1 MHPALALLSWSPA
14 DLANHLWQSSVIAL
28 VLLLLMAL
36 CARLSARTRLALGW
50 IALAK
55 FALPFGF
62 FTPFITLLGG
72 NPDRWLVER
81 IFSAPVAPQAVS
93 AVLSPAMEL
102 PPGPDAGPGPA
113 SEASPSLAPLVFFST
128 PRILVT
134 IWLAGFATLYGGW
147 IIGGIRLRRRLLAE
161 ATAVSPA
168 MAGHIANAAA
178 KAGMDALPRCLA
190 VRDSHGPA
198 LLGVFSPI
206 LTLSHGLEDKL
217 TPSEL
222 EAVLLHEF
230 IHLRRR
236 DPLALAV
243 HVAAVSAL
251 WFNPVAWLL
260 SRWIRLE
267 TEKACDEGVLDLTA
281 QPEVYAQGILK
292 VVHLALG
299 LPEPHLLSVIT
310 PPVVSRV
317 KNILRHEARSDRRW
331 LRAAAVASGLV
342 LLALGGGQ
350 AVADANAAIRPDPA
364 PAGTAIMTSRP
375 AVRYLELTLSP
386 EPQDSEASQAPV
398 VDDADLGVPKI
409 NSGVLSPTLPSHA
422 FLAQTEPSPTTRDS
436 LPPSINNT
444 VDQAGNAA
452 HPSAESVPAVGGPS
466 LIEKSPAL
474 NSGGSPFAEIEPANL
489 HPLSTPGVNSAGG
502 DAVVLSPIESVS
514 SSAPMDASRG
524 PNEFAAAAPV
534 GPTPYTTL
542 ADLISTPVSTA
553 SSSTRF
559 PPVEIASAASFF
571 GQTESSVR
579 QVPEPAVPDQTPKPI
594 LQANAVYPANLKRLR
609 IEGFA
614 EVKFTVGANGLV
626 QNPRVLASNDRAF
639 EQAALQAVAKW
650 QFQAGRKGG
659 RPVATEMSIV
669 INFHLT
675 DSEKTTPARQAV
687 PVFASASPSTRARV
701 IPAALTAGENSSP
714 VITFKV
720 APEYPADLKQHGK
733 DGEVALNYVVD
744 DKGDVQNARVQSS
757 SDRGFEKVAL
767 DAVRR
772 WKFTPGV
779 TNGQLAAAAQ
789 NVTIRFRLLP
799 EGARSAMS
807 QIQTPEVDR
816 TGTGVLTIVDT
827 MPQALPE
834 VSPAYALKDV
844 DVPPSPTTQSPAVY
858 PADLKRMGIEG
869 NADIA
874 FVVDENGN
882 VQNVRVL
889 SSSQREFEP
898 AAMAAI
904 QKWKFRPGRKDGKAV
919 SVAMSVLLN
928 FHLGGRF

>member
-50 IALAK
+50 MALAK

-62 FTPFITLLGG
+62 FAAFITLLGG

-81 IFSAPVAPQAVS
+81 VFSAPVALQAIS
-93 AVLSPAMEL
+93 AVIPATTEL
-102 PPGPDAGPGPA
+102 TPGPVSSPGPA
-113 SEASPSLAPLVFFST
+113 SEESPSPAPLDFFSV
-128 PRILVT
+128 PRILVA
-134 IWLAGFATLYGGW
+134 IWLAGFATLYGWW

-161 ATAVSPA
+161 ATEVSPA
-168 MAGHIANAAA
+168 MARHIASAAA
-178 KAGMDALPRCLA
+178 KAGLDVLPRCLA
-190 VRDSHGPA
+190 VHDNHGPA

-217 TPSEL
+217 TPAEL
-222 EAVLLHEF
+222 ESVLLHEF

-299 LPEPHLLSVIT
+299 LPEPRLLSVIT

-317 KNILRHEARSDRRW
+317 KNILNHEARSERRW
-331 LRAAAVASGLV
+331 LRAAAVTSGLV

-350 AVADANAAIRPDPA
+350 AVTDAQAAIRPSAPPV
-364 PAGTAIMTSRP
+364 PAGAAVMAPRP
-375 AVRYLELTLSP
+375 AVRYVELTLSP

-398 VDDADLGVPKI
+398 ADEADLGEPKI
-409 NSGVLSPTLPSHA
+409 NPGAISPTLPS
-422 FLAQTEPSPTTRDS
+422 LAALIQLEPSAATRDTPAS
-436 LPPSINNT
+436 PASGPA
-444 VDQAGNAA
+444 DQAG
-452 HPSAESVPAVGGPS
+452 AVAS
-466 LIEKSPAL
+466 LTEKSPAL
-474 NSGGSPFAEIEPANL
+474 NSGASSFPETEAA
-489 HPLSTPGVNSAGG
+489 NSAGD

-514 SSAPMDASRG
+514 SPVPIADAPRG
-524 PNEFAAAAPV
+524 PNEFVAAAPA
-534 GPTPYTTL
+534 GAAPYTTL
-542 ADLISTPVSTA
+542 ADLISTP
-553 SSSTRF
+553 
-559 PPVEIASAASFF
+559 ASAAPSPTTFPPAGIAPAASFA
-571 GQTESSVR
+571 GPTESSPGRVF
-579 QVPEPAVPDQTPKPI
+579 EPGAPDATPKPI
-594 LQANAVYPANLKRLR
+594 LQTNAVYPPNLKRLR

-614 EVKFTVGANGLV
+614 EVKFTVAANGLV
-626 QNPRVLASNDRAF
+626 QNPRVLSSNDRAF

-659 RPVATEMSIV
+659 KPVATEMSIV

-675 DSEKTTPARQAV
+675 DSEKATPAKQAV
-687 PVFASASPSTRARV
+687 PVFASASSSTRARV
-701 IPAALTAGENSSP
+701 LPAALTAGENSSP

-720 APEYPADLKQHGK
+720 APEYPPDLKQRGQ
-733 DGEVALNYVVD
+733 DGEVVLNYVVD
-744 DKGDVQNARVQSS
+744 AKGDVQNAHAQSS
-757 SDRGFEKVAL
+757 SDRGFENAAL

-779 TNGQLAAAAQ
+779 ANGQLTATAQ

-799 EGARSAMS
+799 EGSRSARS

-827 MPQALPE
+827 KPQALPE

-844 DVPPSPTTQSPAVY
+844 DVPPSPTAQSPAVY
-858 PADLKRMGIEG
+858 PADLKRLGTEG
-869 NADIA
+869 NAEIA

-904 QKWKFRPGRKDGKAV
+904 QKWKFRPGRKGGKAV
-919 SVAMSVLLN
+919 PVTMSVLLN
-928 FHLGGRF
+928 FRLGGRF